1 LEVLF
6 SKLAEAIVIVFDG
19 GGVIG
24 AISLAFSGIK
34 NVILTSE
41 EVTPEESEEDRGSHN
56 GADSDGGFHVA
67 P

>member
-1 LEVLF
+1 
-6 SKLAEAIVIVFDG
+6 
-19 GGVIG
+19 
-24 AISLAFSGIK
+24 LAFSGIK

-41 EVTPEESEEDRGSHN
+41 EVTPEESEEGRGSHN